1 VKRIGMGIVGT
12 GFIGPHH
19 IDAVRRLGFVDIVA
33 LAEMNDTLAKQKAEA
48 LHVPKGYGS
57 YEALLDDP
65 AVQVVHNATPN
76 FLHYPVSAAAIAK
89 GKHVVSDKPLALTA
103 AEARKLR
110 DQAKAA
116 GVVNAVTFSYRGN
129 PLVQQMRHSIA
140 TGRIGTPRFVYGQYV
155 QDWLL
160 KDTDYSWR
168 LEPEKGGESSAL
180 GDIGSHWCDL
190 AQHVSGLRITEVL
203 GDITTTLPQRKR
215 PKGAREAFAAATGK
229 EEYDLVDIKVEDLAS
244 VLLKFD
250 NGAKGVFTA
259 AQICAG
265 HKNDLMV
272 EVCGSTASMRWHQED
287 QNNLWIGHRD
297 EANQVLMKDP
307 GLVDAEV
314 RPYVHMPGGHQE
326 AWPDA
331 FYNLMR
337 DIYTFIAEG
346 KKPSDAHP
354 PAFAT
359 FEDGYRANAIVEAI
373 LESAKAGSVWTKVKY

>member
-33 LAEMNDTLAKQKAEA
+33 LAEMNDTLAKQKADA
-48 LHVPKGYGS
+48 LAVPKGYGS

-76 FLHYPVSAAAIAK
+76 FLHYPVNAAAIAK
-89 GKHVVSDKPLALTA
+89 GKHIVSDKPLALTA
-103 AEARKLR
+103 DEARKLR

-129 PLVQQMRHSIA
+129 PLVQQMRHAIA
-140 TGRIGTPRFVYGQYV
+140 GGKIGTPRFIYGQYV

-168 LEPEKGGESSAL
+168 LEPEKGGVSSAL

-190 AQHVSGLRITEVL
+190 AQHVSGQRITEVL
-203 GDITTTLPQRKR
+203 GDITTAIPKRKR

-244 VLLKFD
+244 VLLKFE

-272 EVCGSTASMRWHQED
+272 EVCGSTASMRWQQED

-297 EANQVLMKDP
+297 EANQILMKDP

-337 DIYTFIAEG
+337 DIYTFIGEG
-346 KKPSDAHP
+346 KKPTDAHP

-359 FEDGYRANAIVEAI
+359 FEDGFRANAIVEAI